1 MTPTANQDRGIGDTP
16 DLPPDAELH
25 ELLKR
30 CPASTYEAARRFRR
44 TGDPTQIP
52 IIVAGVI
59 EHHVE
64 PDLRAKLRSPDDQLR
79 LVEDLGLDSLTLM
92 EVVMLMEDALGI
104 LIGNEE
110 LTGLRTLGD
119 VNRLA
124 AGRLCGLPPP
134 MPAPFLTGGWAW
146 EPNQSQPS

>member
-1 MTPTANQDRGIGDTP
+1 MTPTADQNRGTADISACP
-16 DLPPDAELH
+16 DDAELH

-30 CPASTYEAARRFRR
+30 CPAFTYEAARRFRR
-44 TGDPTQIP
+44 SGDRKQIP
-52 IIVAGVI
+52 VIVAGVI

-64 PDLRAKLRSPDDQLR
+64 PDLRARLRMSDDHLR

-92 EVVMLMEDALGI
+92 EVVMLMEDVLGI

-124 AGRLCGLPPP
+124 VDRLNGLPPSV
-134 MPAPFLTGGWAW
+134 PAPLLTGALTLQRGR
-146 EPNQSQPS
+146 SQPS